1 MLVIERE
8 IGKLALATAISYEGS
23 RMDMET
29 LGLIAAG
36 WFTLSLVVSV
46 VLGGFLRKV
55 NVALD
60 ADGLATAEEQRRV
73 LRYLRKPRTSRK
85 RSANPATA
93 EVTEAKRRAG

>member
-1 MLVIERE
+1 
-8 IGKLALATAISYEGS
+8 
-23 RMDMET
+23 MDMET

-73 LRYLRKPRTSRK
+73 LRYLRKPRASRK
-85 RSANPATA
+85 RSADPGAA
-93 EVTEAKRRAG
+93 EVTEAKRRTG

>member
-1 MLVIERE
+1 
-8 IGKLALATAISYEGS
+8 
-23 RMDMET
+23 MDMET

-85 RSANPATA
+85 RSAGPATA
-93 EVTEAKRRAG
+93 EATEAKRRAG